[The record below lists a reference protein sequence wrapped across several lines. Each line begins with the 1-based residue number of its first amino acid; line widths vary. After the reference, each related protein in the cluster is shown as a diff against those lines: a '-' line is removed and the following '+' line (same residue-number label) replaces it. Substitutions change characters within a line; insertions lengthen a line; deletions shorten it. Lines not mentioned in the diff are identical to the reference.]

1 MKITYHIEQVSTL
14 EPKLI
19 IERLVAQL
27 QGLKYGIV
35 SIREAEIIFND
46 APGIKWRHEPS
57 QIDEGVFNL
66 STQNNETLVKLTYTI
81 SYWSYILTVLFFLWL
96 SISEDAQI
104 LYLVAFMLIFGL
116 VEHFNLKFKAKSLI
130 RVCKP

>member
-1 MKITYHIEQVSTL
+1 M
-14 EPKLI
+14 EPELI

-27 QGLKYGIV
+27 QALKYGIV

-46 APGIKWRHEPS
+46 GPGIKWRHEPS

-66 STQNNETLVKLTYTI
+66 STQDNETLIKLTYII
-81 SYWSYILTVLFFLWL
+81 SYWSYLLSVLFFLLL
-96 SISEDAQI
+96 STFEDPYI
-104 LYLVAFMLIFGL
+104 LYLVAFILISGL
-116 VEHFNLKFKAKSLI
+116 IEHFTLKSKAKSLV